1 MYPRYGLLLVFAYHV
16 VTGLSL
22 PATTYDQR
30 QTGDLNVQVHLKDV
44 QVVALLDPEML
55 DDYTEYDYFY
65 DYADFT
71 LKPTVKP
78 TTSTTTTTETVP
90 SEQINVS
97 ETSDSSSQNSTSPS
111 ISETNAN
118 STIENAEILLPVD
131 AEKTNETLA
140 SSSTESLENSTSD
153 DSILRMRLSDKI
165 TSLFEDKMENP
176 TKHDDRASSSTDNP
190 SKRLS
195 RKRCK
200 LGYSPDG
207 KGRCRRFSQRKL
219 SLIPL
224 TMRLPSK
231 LLDDLRRNTRNLA
244 QEEDDRMHLN

>member
-22 PATTYDQR
+22 PTTTYDQR

-71 LKPTVKP
+71 LKPIVKP

-97 ETSDSSSQNSTSPS
+97 ETPDSSSQNSTFSS
-111 ISETNAN
+111 ISETNTN
-118 STIENAEILLPVD
+118 STAENAEILLPVD

-140 SSSTESLENSTSD
+140 SSSTGSLENSTSD
-153 DSILRMRLSDKI
+153 GDILRMMLSDKI
-165 TSLFEDKMENP
+165 KNLFEDKKEDP
-176 TKHDDRASSSTDNP
+176 TRHDNWGSSTENP

-207 KGRCRRFSQRKL
+207 RGRCRRLSQRKL

-231 LLDDLRRNTRNLA
+231 LFDDLRRNTRNLA